1 MIDKLDSLERRD
13 MPGNMSRKSGAS
25 NRMGTNET
33 AGNTEVDNT
42 PPARPGALVADIM
55 VANPSPPP
63 TTRMDS
69 GPSVS
74 GNQLCPEALDIQ
86 N

>member
-1 MIDKLDSLERRD
+1 
-13 MPGNMSRKSGAS
+13 MSRKSGAS

-42 PPARPGALVADIM
+42 SHAKPGALAQYLVADIM